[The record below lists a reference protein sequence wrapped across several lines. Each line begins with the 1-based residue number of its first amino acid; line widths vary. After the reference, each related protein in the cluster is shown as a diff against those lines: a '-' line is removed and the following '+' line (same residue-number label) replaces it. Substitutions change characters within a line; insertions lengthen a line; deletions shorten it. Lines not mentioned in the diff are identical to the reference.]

1 MSDEHTALG
10 IALDTLQDIKTN
22 AEDAYKWGEVI
33 DPYWLKRYIAIT
45 LEKIN
50 KVKEKTK

>member
-33 DPYWLKRYIAIT
+33 DPYWLKKYIEQT
-45 LEKIN
+45 LLKIEN
-50 KVKEKTK
+50 VKKR

>member
-22 AEDAYKWGEVI
+22 AEDAYKWGNVI
-33 DPYWLKRYIAIT
+33 DPYRLKQYI
-45 LEKIN
+45 EKVLQQIQQ
-50 KVKEKTK
+50 VKGR

>member
-1 MSDEHTALG
+1 MPDEHTALG

-33 DPYWLKRYIAIT
+33 DPYWLKRYI
-45 LEKIN
+45 EKVLKQIQQ
-50 KVKEKTK
+50 VKGR